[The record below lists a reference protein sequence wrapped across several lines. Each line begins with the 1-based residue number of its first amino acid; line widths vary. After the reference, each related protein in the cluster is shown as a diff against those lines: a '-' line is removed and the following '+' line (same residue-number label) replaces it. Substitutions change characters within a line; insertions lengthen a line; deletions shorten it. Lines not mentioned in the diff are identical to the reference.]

1 MIKIRGLTKRFGN
14 AVVLDNVSIE
24 FGKGKIYGIVGR
36 NGCGKTVMFKCIC
49 GFLKPTSGQVRVSG
63 KTIGK
68 DCDMIQSAGIILE
81 TPGFLPGYSG
91 IKNLAFLA
99 AINNKLKRKDLER
112 VMELVGLDPKN
123 KKLVSNYS
131 LGMKQRL
138 GIAQAIME
146 NPNIL
151 ILDEPMNGLDNGGVL
166 EMRELFI
173 RLKEQEK
180 TILLASHN
188 KEDIEIL
195 CDEVF
200 YMDKGRLLR
209 SNPN

>member
-1 MIKIRGLTKRFGN
+1 MIEVTNLTKVFGN
-14 AVVLDNVSIE
+14 AVVLNNVSVE

-49 GFLKPTSGQVRVSG
+49 GFFKPTAGEVWVDG
-63 KTIGK
+63 EHIGK

-91 IKNLAFLA
+91 LKNLQFLA
-99 AINNKLKRKDLER
+99 EINSKLKRKDLEL

-123 KKLVSNYS
+123 KKRVSNYS

-166 EMRELFI
+166 EMRELFM

-188 KEDIEIL
+188 KEDIEVL

-200 YMDKGRLLR
+200 YMDKGRLLY
-209 SNPN
+209 NNQ